1 MAKFP
6 RNEPTI
12 VTLAQ
17 EMVAGLMANAATFPD
32 LPVPP
37 AGPPG
42 SPNLTE
48 LTASYTAA
56 RDEAIAARAA
66 AERATTAKNAH
77 LDVLVGAL
85 KRDLRHAET
94 IADFDDDLLKRIGWS
109 GRKAKTR
116 LLPPGQCQTLAAPR
130 QGEGWVFLDWWE
142 PIDGGKPAAYKI
154 QRRQQPADAWGR
166 TWPSRWTRKP
176 RWQINHAA
184 RTSNTAC
191 WRSTRRAKAKRRIR
205 CSWCYRRNRESTRMK
220 KNK

>member
-130 QGEGWVFLDWWE
+130 QGEGWVFLDWKE
-142 PIDGGKPAAYKI
+142 PIDGGRPAAYKI
-154 QRRQQPADAWGR
+154 QRRQRPADAWQDVAVAMDSEI
-166 TWPSRWTRKP
+166 TLADQP
-176 RWQINHAA
+176 RGKDLEYRVLAINKAGDGEA
-184 RTSNTAC
+184 SNTVFVVL
-191 WRSTRRAKAKRRIR
+191 
-205 CSWCYRRNRESTRMK
+205 
-220 KNK
+220 